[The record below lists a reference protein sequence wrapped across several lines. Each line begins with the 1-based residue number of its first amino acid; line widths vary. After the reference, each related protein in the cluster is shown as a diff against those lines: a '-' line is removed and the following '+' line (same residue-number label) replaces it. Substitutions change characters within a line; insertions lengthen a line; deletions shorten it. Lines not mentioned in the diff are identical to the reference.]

1 VYIYCYG
8 TSQSEV
14 VEFVVPDLGGGG
26 SGGSVNSLSGMSKG
40 IELSI
45 SALAGHSNFHPQ
57 GMAYDGENNQLVLAP
72 QGKNMII
79 LLNADTFSV
88 ESTLYL
94 AGRTTSYATGV
105 AVDANNYYITEYNSN
120 NGYML
125 KCPKSGKSGS
135 SIYCSDDAQ
144 IAGYGGVPLTVTG
157 STLYRAARDSSG
169 SGSNSYSWDNLR
181 TLVKS
186 DASSPTSIQSSCNLP
201 SGTDGLAFVG
211 GNKLIQMV
219 WNGDSGTAQPTLNLI
234 DADTCAV
241 ESTQTLAN
249 ACDSGSNAAGVA
261 YKAGKVYI
269 YCWGNGLSHVS
280 RYSVKLC

>member
-1 VYIYCYG
+1 
-8 TSQSEV
+8 V
-14 VEFVVPDLGGGG
+14 VEFAVTDM
-26 SGGSVNSLSGMSKG
+26 SGDGVTVTGLSGMNKEGKS
-40 IELSI
+40 
-45 SALAGHSNFHPQ
+45 GHMSHGSSNFHPA
-57 GMAYDGENNQLVLAP
+57 GMAYDIAFNQLVIIP
-72 QGKNMII
+72 QNSNTIY
-79 LLNADTFSV
+79 LVNADTFSV
-88 ESTLYL
+88 ESTLSI
-94 AGRTTSYATGV
+94 AGGTYQYSTGV
-105 AVDANNYYITEYNSN
+105 AVDANNYYFTEYNGN
-120 NGYML
+120 NGYMV
-125 KCPKSGKSGS
+125 KCPKSGMSGS
-135 SIYCSDDAQ
+135 SISCSMDAQ

-169 SGSNSYSWDNLR
+169 SGSNSYNWDNLR